1 MSVFRLLPK
10 VRVPTTT
17 TMARVEARMDE
28 RTGTDVRPRPP
39 SRANRRPSSVG
50 SGHVHPGGSPGDVR
64 CPERSVGQACRPQTR
79 RSAEVQCG
87 RDRAQDDHES
97 QRTEPE
103 HTSSRR

>member
-39 SRANRRPSSVG
+39 SRANRSPSSAGAGTSTREAAWVIWG
-50 SGHVHPGGSPGDVR
+50 ARRGRLARRAARRPGAPR
-64 CPERSVGQACRPQTR
+64 
-79 RSAEVQCG
+79 
-87 RDRAQDDHES
+87 
-97 QRTEPE
+97 
-103 HTSSRR
+103 